1 MLQTL
6 QSPRNFAYV
15 CSFWMRIDQNDVSSA
30 NFCKHLHLIRPTLK
44 LDSLHYY
51 KYALCYVDNV
61 MIISADPV
69 GIIKELWEN
78 FILKEV
84 TDPGKA
90 RQQYLGA
97 VIGRYLFNDGSHAW
111 YMLAEEYLS

>member
-1 MLQTL
+1 
-6 QSPRNFAYV
+6 
-15 CSFWMRIDQNDVSSA
+15 
-30 NFCKHLHLIRPTLK
+30 
-44 LDSLHYY
+44 
-51 KYALCYVDNV
+51 

-97 VIGRYLFNDGSHAW
+97 VIGRYLFKDGSHAW